1 MPENE
6 TTETTTKA
14 TEVFVDDKR
23 LSFTTDDAT
32 GAKIL
37 AAAGVPPDYS
47 LFLRAEGSNEPI
59 APTETVELKNGE
71 HFFTRPP
78 SNIS

>member
-1 MPENE
+1 MQENE

-14 TEVFVDDKR
+14 TEVFVYDKKI
-23 LSFTTDDAT
+23 SFATDDVT
-32 GAKIL
+32 GAEIM
-37 AAAGVPPDYS
+37 ASAGVPPDYT
-47 LFLRAEGSNEPI
+47 LFLRAAGSNEPI

>member
-1 MPENE
+1 MLDNE
-6 TTETTTKA
+6 TTETTKA
-14 TEVFVDDKR
+14 TQVFVDDKKV
-23 LSFTTDDAT
+23 SFQADDVT
-32 GAKIL
+32 GAQII

>member
-1 MPENE
+1 MPENDS
-6 TTETTTKA
+6 TETATKA
-14 TEVFVDDKR
+14 TEVFVDDKKI
-23 LSFTTDDAT
+23 SFSADDAT
-32 GAKIL
+32 GAQIL
-37 AAAGVPPDYS
+37 AAAGVAPDYS

>member
-1 MPENE
+1 MPQNE
-6 TTETTTKA
+6 TTETTKA
-14 TEVFVDDKR
+14 TEVFVDDKKV
-23 LSFTTDDAT
+23 SFETDDVT
-32 GAKIL
+32 GAQIM

-47 LFLRAEGSNEPI
+47 LFLRAEGTNEPI

>member
-6 TTETTTKA
+6 TTETTSKP
-14 TEVFVDDKR
+14 TEVFVDDKTI
-23 LSFTTDDAT
+23 SFSTDDTT
-32 GAKIL
+32 GAQIL

-47 LFLRAEGSNEPI
+47 LFLRTEGSNEPI
-59 APTETVELKNGE
+59 APTETVELKSRE